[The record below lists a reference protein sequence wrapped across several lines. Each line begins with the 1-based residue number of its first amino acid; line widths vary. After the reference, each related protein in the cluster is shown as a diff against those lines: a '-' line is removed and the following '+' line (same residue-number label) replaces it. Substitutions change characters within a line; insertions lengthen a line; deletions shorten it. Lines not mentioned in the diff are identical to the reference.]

1 VALKTLDD
9 LDVRGKRVLLR
20 VDFNVPLAE
29 GGVADDTRIRAALPT
44 INRLREQGAAIL
56 LASHLGRPKGAVD
69 PRYSLAPVAE
79 RLSELLGMPVVFAS
93 DTVGPAAQETAA
105 RLEPGQVALL
115 ENLRFQ
121 PGEEQNDSTFAEQ
134 LAALVDCYVNDAF
147 GAAHRAHA
155 STVALAGL
163 LPSAA
168 GLLMESEITAL
179 DKVLRAPD
187 HPFVVIIGGAKVSDK
202 IGVIESLLA
211 TADEIL
217 IGGGM
222 ANTFLLAQGHQIGTS
237 LAEPEQAELA
247 RELLARAVDQGVAIH
262 LPSDVVVAQSLD
274 APEQHRTVAVRE
286 VGADDA
292 IFDIGPTTIE
302 RFNER
307 LDHAKT
313 IVWNGPMGVF
323 ETPPFDNGTRGIA
336 KAVAGADG
344 YSVVG
349 GGDSVAAIEQAGLAD
364 GIDHISTGGGA
375 SLEFLEGR
383 TLPGIAALE
392 ERR

>member
-1 VALKTLDD
+1 MALRTLDD
-9 LDVRGKRVLLR
+9 LDVRGKRVLVR

-29 GGVADDTRIRAALPT
+29 GGVGDDTRIRAALLT
-44 INRLREQGAAIL
+44 INRLREQGAAVL

-69 PRYSLAPVAE
+69 PRYSLAPVAT
-79 RLSELLGMPVVFAS
+79 RLSELLGMPVAFAS
-93 DTVGPAAQETAA
+93 DTVGPAAQKIAA

-121 PGEEQNDSTFAEQ
+121 PGEEQNDRAFAEQ
-134 LAALVDCYVNDAF
+134 LAALADCYVNDAF

-155 STVALAGL
+155 STAALASL

-168 GLLMESEITAL
+168 GLLMEAEITAL
-179 DKVLRAPD
+179 NKVLRDPE

-211 TADEIL
+211 TADAIL

-222 ANTFLLAQGHQIGTS
+222 ANTFLLAQGYQIGTS

-247 RELLARAVDQGVAIH
+247 RELLTRAVDLGVAIQ
-262 LPSDVVVAQSLD
+262 LPSDVVVAPSLD
-274 APEQHRTVAVRE
+274 ASEQHRTVTIEE

-323 ETPPFDNGTRGIA
+323 ETPPFDNGTRGVA
-336 KAVAGADG
+336 KAVAGAEG
-344 YSVVG
+344 YAVVG

-392 ERR
+392 VRR